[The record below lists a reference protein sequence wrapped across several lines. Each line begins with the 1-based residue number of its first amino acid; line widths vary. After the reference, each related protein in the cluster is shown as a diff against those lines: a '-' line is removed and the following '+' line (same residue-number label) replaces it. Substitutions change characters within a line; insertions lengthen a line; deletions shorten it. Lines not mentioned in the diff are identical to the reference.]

1 MAPRYTNSVSNSDH
15 HAPMTAQ
22 LSPRN
27 IDNDDDQHNEGGGAG
42 EMSNNKICS
51 VRDVN
56 DNKIIHEGWIRRV
69 LQRILSLNTSSS
81 PQQSA
86 SYRKYYQG
94 TAGMILTA
102 VAYALCKRGGG
113 RGKRWIIL
121 SFISFLNSAKKKNNN
136 NNNNNNNE
144 KKLQNV
150 RQFPGY
156 INLGVQFSNSLR
168 SLLINFLRRP
178 DYAYAEQA
186 SLSLLRTAAQHG
198 VVKCALIGA
207 TEIIFSTHEGWKRTE
222 FPSQIL
228 QTEMIDLLSRHGSDV
243 STLPKS
249 FGSKAAPLILTA
261 LPFVYLAFAYRM
273 FKGIKDGN
281 LDDEDFFSSKLLT
294 TPKGNTNAI
303 GNKNIITFSD
313 VAGLDNILPEVRE
326 IVSYLQSPSGY
337 HSLGA
342 MPPRGILLHGEP
354 GTGKTLLAKAVAGE
368 AECDAFCVCSG
379 SDFCEMYVF
388 LIEHFFFIS
397 YTCTTYVLQKISNQP
412 SLSLF
417 HSQFN
422 RFLCN
427 IESYH
432 NTSTSTLINNNNN
445 NNKQFIRYV
454 GRGAARVRKLFKEA
468 RKVALKNYDRKQRL
482 KQGRWLPSWG
492 LTAKHVDTGKKE
504 EKKDNSCLRPATAI
518 IFIDEL
524 DALAKSRSYDGITSS
539 NDERD
544 QTLNQLLTEMDGFQT
559 NKVSATVSNNS
570 DNDVP
575 VTVIVIAATNIPNVL
590 DPAILRRFDRQIH
603 VPFPDNRGRM
613 EILKVHAAKT
623 RCRFSTICWDYL
635 AEQTPNFSG
644 SDLKQVVNDA
654 ALLAVRG
661 GSKHIE
667 QGHLLQA
674 IQRART
680 MKVRKN
686 SIGRGMISSSSNNH
700 NANQESKEP
709 PLLHPFSWYSESED
723 HGRR

>member
-1 MAPRYTNSVSNSDH
+1 S
-15 HAPMTAQ
+15 
-22 LSPRN
+22 
-27 IDNDDDQHNEGGGAG
+27 
-42 EMSNNKICS
+42 
-51 VRDVN
+51 
-56 DNKIIHEGWIRRV
+56 
-69 LQRILSLNTSSS
+69 
-81 PQQSA
+81 
-86 SYRKYYQG
+86 
-94 TAGMILTA
+94 
-102 VAYALCKRGGG
+102 
-113 RGKRWIIL
+113 
-121 SFISFLNSAKKKNNN
+121 
-136 NNNNNNNE
+136 
-144 KKLQNV
+144 
-150 RQFPGY
+150 
-156 INLGVQFSNSLR
+156 
-168 SLLINFLRRP
+168 
-178 DYAYAEQA
+178 
-186 SLSLLRTAAQHG
+186 
-198 VVKCALIGA
+198 
-207 TEIIFSTHEGWKRTE
+207 
-222 FPSQIL
+222 
-228 QTEMIDLLSRHGSDV
+228 
-243 STLPKS
+243 
-249 FGSKAAPLILTA
+249 
-261 LPFVYLAFAYRM
+261 
-273 FKGIKDGN
+273 
-281 LDDEDFFSSKLLT
+281 
-294 TPKGNTNAI
+294 
-303 GNKNIITFSD
+303 FSD

-326 IVSYLQSPSGY
+326 IVSYLQNPSGY

-379 SDFCEMYVF
+379 SDFCEM
-388 LIEHFFFIS
+388 
-397 YTCTTYVLQKISNQP
+397 
-412 SLSLF
+412 
-417 HSQFN
+417 
-422 RFLCN
+422 
-427 IESYH
+427 
-432 NTSTSTLINNNNN
+432 
-445 NNKQFIRYV
+445 YV

-544 QTLNQLLTEMDGFQT
+544 QTLNQLLTEMDGFHT
-559 NKVSATVSNNS
+559 NK
-570 DNDVP
+570 NDVP

-674 IQRART
+674 IQR
-680 MKVRKN
+680 
-686 SIGRGMISSSSNNH
+686 
-700 NANQESKEP
+700 
-709 PLLHPFSWYSESED
+709 
-723 HGRR
+723 

>member
-121 SFISFLNSAKKKNNN
+121 SFISFLNSAKKKKK
-136 NNNNNNNE
+136 NNNNNNE

-294 TPKGNTNAI
+294 TPKSNTNAI
-303 GNKNIITFSD
+303 GDKNIISFSD

-379 SDFCEMYVF
+379 SDFCEMYV
-388 LIEHFFFIS
+388 
-397 YTCTTYVLQKISNQP
+397 
-412 SLSLF
+412 
-417 HSQFN
+417 
-422 RFLCN
+422 
-427 IESYH
+427 
-432 NTSTSTLINNNNN
+432 
-445 NNKQFIRYV
+445 

-482 KQGRWLPSWG
+482 KQARWLPSWG
-492 LTAKHVDTGKKE
+492 LTAKHADTGKKE
-504 EKKDNSCLRPATAI
+504 ENKDNSCLRPATAI

-686 SIGRGMISSSSNNH
+686 SIGRGMISLSSNNH

-709 PLLHPFSWYSESED
+709 PLLHPFLWYSESED

>member
-27 IDNDDDQHNEGGGAG
+27 IDNDDDQRNEGGGAG

-113 RGKRWIIL
+113 RGRRWIIL

-136 NNNNNNNE
+136 NSNSNE

-249 FGSKAAPLILTA
+249 FGSKAAPFILTA

-273 FKGIKDGN
+273 LKGTKDGN

-388 LIEHFFFIS
+388 SIEHFFSFRIHAPRTS
-397 YTCTTYVLQKISNQP
+397 CR
-412 SLSLF
+412 
-417 HSQFN
+417 
-422 RFLCN
+422 RFLTNLPYLC
-427 IESYH
+427 
-432 NTSTSTLINNNNN
+432 
-445 NNKQFIRYV
+445 FI
-454 GRGAARVRKLFKEA
+454 
-468 RKVALKNYDRKQRL
+468 
-482 KQGRWLPSWG
+482 P
-492 LTAKHVDTGKKE
+492 
-504 EKKDNSCLRPATAI
+504 NSIASCV
-518 IFIDEL
+518 
-524 DALAKSRSYDGITSS
+524 
-539 NDERD
+539 
-544 QTLNQLLTEMDGFQT
+544 TLNRITTHQHQ
-559 NKVSATVSNNS
+559 
-570 DNDVP
+570 
-575 VTVIVIAATNIPNVL
+575 
-590 DPAILRRFDRQIH
+590 H
-603 VPFPDNRGRM
+603 
-613 EILKVHAAKT
+613 
-623 RCRFSTICWDYL
+623 
-635 AEQTPNFSG
+635 
-644 SDLKQVVNDA
+644 
-654 ALLAVRG
+654 
-661 GSKHIE
+661 
-667 QGHLLQA
+667 
-674 IQRART
+674 
-680 MKVRKN
+680 
-686 SIGRGMISSSSNNH
+686 
-700 NANQESKEP
+700 
-709 PLLHPFSWYSESED
+709 
-723 HGRR
+723 